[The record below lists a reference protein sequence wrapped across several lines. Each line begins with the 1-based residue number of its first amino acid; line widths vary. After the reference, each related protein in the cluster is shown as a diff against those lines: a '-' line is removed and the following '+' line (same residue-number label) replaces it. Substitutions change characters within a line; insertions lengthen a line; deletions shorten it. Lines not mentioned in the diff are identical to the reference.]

1 MTPHSLGLLS
11 NKTSGVGWHWLRSAV
26 EMAAM
31 ESGNCPLAADVA
43 SSGWTRNPRLATRTP
58 GADAGSVSAAR
69 HFTIATLRQ
78 WGLAGRCEDVAL
90 VVSELLTN
98 ALRHAMPGPGEVQ
111 PRVPIRLG
119 LLQPGPCVLCAVAD
133 PSDRAPVPA
142 EPDDLAETGR
152 GLHVVAA
159 LSDNWGYTPPG
170 DTGKVVWAMFRTP
183 GRPELAHVQR

>member
-1 MTPHSLGLLS
+1 MHCSYSSARAAERAEAKIEGTCSGRVHGAGYGRSVRFPFCRDVTVRKTMTPHSLGLLS

-78 WGLAGRCEDVAL
+78 WGLAGGCGDVAL
-90 VVSELLTN
+90 VGGS
-98 ALRHAMPGPGEVQ
+98 GEV
-111 PRVPIRLG
+111 
-119 LLQPGPCVLCAVAD
+119 
-133 PSDRAPVPA
+133 
-142 EPDDLAETGR
+142 
-152 GLHVVAA
+152 
-159 LSDNWGYTPPG
+159 
-170 DTGKVVWAMFRTP
+170 
-183 GRPELAHVQR
+183 